1 MARVERRFFQIV
13 LTDQLQNLI
22 VEIESVGGENRD
34 RFRKFR
40 GVGVLI
46 SGGGGGARGLRCCLM
61 LGAEDGQRGLNSETA
76 FAFAAL
82 GSGFLGGGEGERT
95 DREEQGL
102 RFWVEMVVMEPRFG
116 GDHFEVE
123 EK

>member
-46 SGGGGGARGLRCCLM
+46 SGGGGGAGGLRCCLM
-61 LGAEDGQRGLNSETA
+61 LGTED
-76 FAFAAL
+76 
-82 GSGFLGGGEGERT
+82 
-95 DREEQGL
+95 
-102 RFWVEMVVMEPRFG
+102 
-116 GDHFEVE
+116 
-123 EK
+123 